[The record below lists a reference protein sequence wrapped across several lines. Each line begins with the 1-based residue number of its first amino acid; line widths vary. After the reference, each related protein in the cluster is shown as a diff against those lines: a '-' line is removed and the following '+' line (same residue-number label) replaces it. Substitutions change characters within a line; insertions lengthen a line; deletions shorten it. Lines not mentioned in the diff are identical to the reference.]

1 MRSRW
6 ARIGTRRTH
15 RVRRRCSPWTLGSS
29 PRRPPLE
36 LAVTRRRLISRA
48 GEQHHF
54 GRCSGCVRRSCSRH
68 GAVSSPWWG
77 AHLSLAAPL
86 DASLHRTLPASA
98 RCSNSGGLPESVL
111 CSRLAAA
118 HLVAAVPL
126 VAAVAPKSLARVA
139 GLSASSPDR
148 RPPRRCYFGSRHSPP
163 LVTLAGLMIRRL
175 APGLRAA
182 AALPPLEL
190 LAAER
195 GLPPLL

>member
-1 MRSRW
+1 MVAAMGAGCVHRTRSRHIAACRSW
-6 ARIGTRRTH
+6 SAR
-15 RVRRRCSPWTLGSS
+15 L
-29 PRRPPLE
+29 PLE
-36 LAVTRRRLISRA
+36 AACRL
-48 GEQHHF
+48 F
-54 GRCSGCVRRSCSRH
+54 
-68 GAVSSPWWG
+68 
-77 AHLSLAAPL
+77 
-86 DASLHRTLPASA
+86 
-98 RCSNSGGLPESVL
+98 
-111 CSRLAAA
+111 RLAARTGLVTQRSHA
-118 HLVAAVPL
+118 PPAAAKDCVAAAPL

>member
-1 MRSRW
+1 MHHCT
-6 ARIGTRRTH
+6 ARCQH
-15 RVRRRCSPWTLGSS
+15 LPA
-29 PRRPPLE
+29 
-36 LAVTRRRLISRA
+36 AVTLEAFQSP
-48 GEQHHF
+48 
-54 GRCSGCVRRSCSRH
+54 
-68 GAVSSPWWG
+68 SS
-77 AHLSLAAPL
+77 AADWL
-86 DASLHRTLPASA
+86 QRI
-98 RCSNSGGLPESVL
+98 
-111 CSRLAAA
+111 
-118 HLVAAVPL
+118 VAAVPL